1 MSQKLEVIFNQSFD
15 EKQNRFSII
24 SKKYIKI
31 ENLIHQQ
38 KEVEKKIETIKK
50 LVDTKIF
57 DDKQKL
63 CNLQQ
68 EFIKTLQKI
77 YLTTKL
83 TAEQKSELI
92 DFVFNEL
99 ATLRKSECTNDEINV
114 ISDFFKKEFAK
125 NLTASQRKLVEKN
138 IRKTLKDFGVKID
151 PKTDVF
157 EKFYSDNFQEEA
169 FRRAKEAEE
178 EREKAYKQKEQE
190 KKVLN
195 TDIDFQKLYKKL
207 AKKIH
212 PDLYKNEAEKEAQE
226 LLMKRLTNAWEN
238 RQYHEILL
246 IWIEIDPENTI
257 GLELTEKNQKNIIK
271 QLNEKITGLEAE
283 IYATKFFYDE
293 TAFYYE
299 NFHAPS
305 EKGIERNIER
315 YIFELKKQQAELNE
329 KIKRISNTA
338 ELKKYLNFRLRAF
351 QEEFL

>member
-50 LVDTKIF
+50 LVDTKTF

-68 EFIKTLQKI
+68 EFIKALHKA

-99 ATLRKSECTNDEINV
+99 ATLRKSECTNDEIKF
-114 ISDFFKKEFAK
+114 ISDFFKKEFAN

-178 EREKAYKQKEQE
+178 EREKSYKQKEQE

-283 IYATKFFYDE
+283 IYATKFMYDE

-305 EKGIERNIER
+305 EKGIVRNINT
-315 YIFELKKQQAELNE
+315 YILHLKKQQQEVEYKTERFSSA
-329 KIKRISNTA
+329 K
-338 ELKKYLNFRLRAF
+338 ELKRYLDYRLRVLK
-351 QEEFL
+351 EDFL